1 MLVVYKVIKT
11 SKLAQAEKRKEIQSQ
26 KAESKDESSLSSSTN
41 VTDEGFSFPPP
52 KRSRSAGIVHDKPKR
67 IWCFKGPDK
76 KHANRV
82 STKLYLTS
90 SLRVWSSFKR
100 HTILMKGDEIQMRI
114 TTLIDVIDSGTD
126 PFGIEV
132 QYHHSCWQEHMSHP
146 ALSDEDHINLRNV
159 SLIEAKYL
167 LFRQFQKVIFE
178 EHEIRTLQS
187 LLKEYDNYGKL

>member
-67 IWCFKGPDK
+67 IWCFKGQDK

-132 QYHHSCWQEHMSHP
+132 
-146 ALSDEDHINLRNV
+146 
-159 SLIEAKYL
+159 
-167 LFRQFQKVIFE
+167 
-178 EHEIRTLQS
+178 
-187 LLKEYDNYGKL
+187 